1 MTFGEAMQACA
12 VGAAVIA
19 AGYGMLAVIRSGKW
33 NHPGHWF
40 GVLAV
45 MWLATLAWP
54 HHEARAPIVVEQR
67 PAEVSNAVLAT
78 LIRYEEL
85 KHGKP

>member
-1 MTFGEAMQACA
+1 MSFGESMQAVA

-19 AGYGMLAVIRSGKW
+19 DGYGMLCVIRSGRW

-45 MWLATLAWP
+45 FWLASLAWP
-54 HHEARAPIVVEQR
+54 REHIQEPVVEHKS
-67 PAEVSNAVLAT
+67 EVVSDAVIAT
-78 LIRYEEL
+78 LLRYEEL
-85 KHGKP
+85 RRSRP

>member
-1 MTFGEAMQACA
+1 MSFGEAMQAVA

-19 AGYGMLAVIRSGKW
+19 DGYGMLCVIRSGRW

-45 MWLATLAWP
+45 FWLASLAWP
-54 HHEARAPIVVEQR
+54 R
-67 PAEVSNAVLAT
+67 
-78 LIRYEEL
+78 
-85 KHGKP
+85 

>member
-1 MTFGEAMQACA
+1 MSFGESMQAVA

-19 AGYGMLAVIRSGKW
+19 DGYGMLCVIRSGRW

-45 MWLATLAWP
+45 FWLASLAWP
-54 HHEARAPIVVEQR
+54 HNEVQAPVVEQR
-67 PAEVSNAVLAT
+67 PAVVSDAVIAT
-78 LIRYEEL
+78 LLRYEEL
-85 KHGKP
+85 RRSRP

>member
-1 MTFGEAMQACA
+1 MQAVA

-19 AGYGMLAVIRSGKW
+19 AGYGMLCVIRSGRW

-45 MWLATLAWP
+45 FWLAWLAWP
-54 HHEARAPIVVEQR
+54 REHVQEPVVEHR
-67 PAEVSNAVLAT
+67 PAVVSDAVIAT
-78 LIRYEEL
+78 LLRFEEL
-85 KHGKP
+85 KNGKP

>member
-1 MTFGEAMQACA
+1 MTFGEAMQAVA

-19 AGYGMLAVIRSGKW
+19 AGYGMLCVIRSGRW

-45 MWLATLAWP
+45 FWLASLAWP
-54 HHEARAPIVVEQR
+54 HNEVQAPVVEQR
-67 PAEVSNAVLAT
+67 PTVVSDAIVAALV
-78 LIRYEEL
+78 RFQEL
-85 KHGKP
+85 KNGKP

>member
-1 MTFGEAMQACA
+1 MNYGESMQACA

-19 AGYGMLAVIRSGKW
+19 AGYGMLCVIRSGRW

-40 GVLAV
+40 GIAAV
-45 MWLATLAWP
+45 FWLATLAWP
-54 HHEARAPIVVEQR
+54 QHEAHAPVVESKQ
-67 PAEVSNAVLAT
+67 PVVSDAVIAT

-85 KHGKP
+85 RRSRP

>member
-12 VGAAVIA
+12 VGSAVIA
-19 AGYGMLAVIRSGKW
+19 AGYGMLCVIRSGRW

-45 MWLATLAWP
+45 LWLASLAWP
-54 HHEARAPIVVEQR
+54 HNEVQAPVVEQQ
-67 PAEVSNAVLAT
+67 PAVVSDAIVAALV
-78 LIRYEEL
+78 RFQEL
-85 KHGKP
+85 KNGKP

>member
-1 MTFGEAMQACA
+1 MTFGEAMQAVA
-12 VGAAVIA
+12 VGAAVISA
-19 AGYGMLAVIRSGKW
+19 AYGMLCVIRSGRW

-45 MWLATLAWP
+45 LWLAGLAWP
-54 HHEARAPIVVEQR
+54 QQHHAPVVEATK
-67 PAEVSNAVLAT
+67 PAVSDAVIAT

-85 KHGKP
+85 RNGR

>member
-1 MTFGEAMQACA
+1 MQACA

-19 AGYGMLAVIRSGKW
+19 AGYGMLCVIRSGRW

-45 MWLATLAWP
+45 FWLASLAWP
-54 HHEARAPIVVEQR
+54 REHVQEPVVEHR
-67 PAEVSNAVLAT
+67 PAVVSDAVIAT
-78 LIRYEEL
+78 LLRFEEL
-85 KHGKP
+85 KNGKP